1 MAEHQTN
8 GRTIGRI
15 GWVVAGG
22 KSTEAKV
29 LDAAL
34 SFLLA
39 AGRLEAPQR
48 AGGYIPLCFLPL
60 PLQVFGL
67 FTLRLLDYCQR
78 LTDRVLRLRVYG
90 GIVSVERKNAYIL
103 TFVGVKFAPRSLT
116 QRRIVQFSQ
125 CLDVPQHPQMN
136 SMNDEICPKLPIA
149 RWPHVV
155 SIPGGSFQA
164 RPPIRKGYKQELS
177 PL

>member
-1 MAEHQTN
+1 MLREIYRSEGLGFYAVIYP
-8 GRTIGRI
+8 GRCSPRNS
-15 GWVVAGG
+15 VAGG
-22 KSTEAKV
+22 HV
-29 LDAAL
+29 
-34 SFLLA
+34 
-39 AGRLEAPQR
+39 
-48 AGGYIPLCFLPL
+48 PLRFFPL
-60 PLQVFGL
+60 PLQIFGL
-67 FTLRLLDYCQR
+67 FAPRLLNYCEC
-78 LTDRVLRLRVYG
+78 LADRVLRLRVYG

-116 QRRIVQFSQ
+116 QRRIVKFSQ
-125 CLDVPQHPQMN
+125 CLDFPQHPQMN

-164 RPPIRKGYKQELS
+164 RPPIRERYKQELS